1 MDQKTTN
8 FILKLAVSVLAGVV
22 GVVVLVMM
30 VGLFVSNDQINND
43 KIFEMITPAFNTVIG
58 AFVGLLGGLSL
69 NGSDKKEETPSAPPA
84 APVEPPPA
92 VEVVEEDDGIDHSK
106 PIPEEDHKDDNRW
119 SDDHHDEHLADH
131 VAKHS

>member
-22 GVVVLVMM
+22 GIVVITMM
-30 VGLFVSNDQINND
+30 IGIFMPNEQVSND
-43 KIFEMITPAFNTVIG
+43 KIFEMIGPAFNTVIG

-69 NGSDKKEETPSAPPA
+69 NGDKKEVAPPS
-84 APVEPPPA
+84 PPA
-92 VEVVEEDDGIDHSK
+92 PQPAEEKAEEDDGIDHSQ
-106 PIPEEDHKDDNRW
+106 PIPEEEHKDDNRW